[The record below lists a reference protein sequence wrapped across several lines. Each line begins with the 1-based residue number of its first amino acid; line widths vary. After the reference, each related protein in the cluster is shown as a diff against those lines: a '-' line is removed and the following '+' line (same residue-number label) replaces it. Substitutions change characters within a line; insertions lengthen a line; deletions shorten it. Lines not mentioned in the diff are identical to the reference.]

1 MTSRRMIH
9 GNGPLAANGYQAFRA
24 KVHKPWLQTLL
35 TILGTILA
43 SSGFWAYIQERSKRK
58 AAENKHNNLETQM
71 LIGLA
76 HDRIIYLG
84 MAYIE
89 RGYITQ
95 DEYENL
101 YEYLYKPY
109 EKLGGNGSAKRIM
122 TEVDQLAIHKSTYN
136 A

>member
-1 MTSRRMIH
+1 MEI
-9 GNGPLAANGYQAFRA
+9 A
-24 KVHKPWLQTLL
+24 PWLQTVV
-35 TILGTILA
+35 TIICAVLA
-43 SSGFWAYIQERSKRK
+43 SSGFWAFFQKRAERK
-58 AAENKHNNLETQM
+58 AAKSKQTTVETQM

-84 MAYIE
+84 MIYIE
-89 RGYITQ
+89 RGWVSQ

-122 TEVDQLAIHKSTYN
+122 TEVNKLPIHKSTYTE
-136 A
+136 